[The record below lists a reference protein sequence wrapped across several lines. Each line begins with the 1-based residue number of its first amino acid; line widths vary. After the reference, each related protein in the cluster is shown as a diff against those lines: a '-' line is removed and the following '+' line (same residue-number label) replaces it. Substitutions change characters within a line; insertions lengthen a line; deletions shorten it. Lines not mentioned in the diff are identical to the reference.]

1 MRLQSKVAIISGGA
15 SGIGRETCQLFA
27 REGAKIAVIDINEQH
42 GLQTVELIQQEGG
55 EAIFIRTDVSK
66 EDDVIRMVDQVIEHY
81 QRIDVLF
88 NNATWY
94 TIAAATDMP
103 LADWQKTLDIN
114 LTGPFLCCKYV
125 LPEMMKH
132 GGSII
137 NTSSVGGTSAFY
149 KHPAYNA
156 AKAGVNLLTK
166 NLALDYGKHQ
176 VRVNCI
182 SPGIIE
188 TPLTQRDLQDPEKFN
203 NLTERCFTG
212 RIGKPSDI
220 AYAALYLA
228 SDESTF
234 VTGSNMMVD
243 NGWTAR

>member
-1 MRLQSKVAIISGGA
+1 MRLQSKVAIITGGA
-15 SGIGRETCQLFA
+15 SGIGRETCRLFA
-27 REGAKIAVIDINEQH
+27 REGAKVAVIDVNEQQ
-42 GLQTVELIQQEGG
+42 GMQTVDLIKESGG
-55 EAIFIRTDVSK
+55 EAFFVRCDVSK
-66 EDDVIRMVDQVIEHY
+66 EDDVIRMAARVVERY
-81 QRIDVLF
+81 RKIDVLF

-94 TIAAATDMP
+94 TIAAATEMP

-125 LPEMMKH
+125 LPEMMKN

-188 TPLTQRDLQDPEKFN
+188 TPLTQQDLQDPERAAK
-203 NLTERCFTG
+203 LMERCFTG
-212 RIGKPSDI
+212 RIGQPADI